1 MKILADFEEGQQQES
16 FLVLL
21 LFVLSLGIFLAAE
34 LPWRLPVAVLGG
46 AFRCRAWRRVHAAA
60 SCIGRARLPTEP
72 LGIPAARV
80 AVPCARR
87 SALPDSRRTA
97 SK

>member
-1 MKILADFEEGQQQES
+1 MKQLSIEEGQQQES

-46 AFRCRAWRRVHAAA
+46 AFV
-60 SCIGRARLPTEP
+60 
-72 LGIPAARV
+72 LGIPAASA